1 MRILV
6 SGGTGMIGTALREAA
21 ERAGHET
28 GLLVRGEPE
37 GPRQWRWAPADG
49 QVPDAAIAWAD
60 AVVNLSG
67 ASIGRLPWTRSYRRE
82 LVLSRVT
89 ATRTLVEAIHR
100 AVEPPAVLV
109 NASGVGFYGDR
120 PGERLDEHSGP
131 GRGFLAYVCRR
142 WEAEAQEAQDITRVA
157 TVRTGLVLGDG
168 GALAPLVLATRF
180 GLGARVGQG
189 TQVWP
194 WVALDDVAGG
204 ILHVVASSVSG
215 PVNLV
220 APAHATSEDVTRAL
234 AEVMHRPHR
243 LVLPGP
249 LLRVPLGPAAD
260 ELLLLS
266 QDVEPAALLRSGY
279 RFRLPDLRAALEV
292 ALRGGSSG
300 GSIDPGHPTTPP
312 GAAPAAEKVAE
323 HREEEREP
331 RHGSPSTPQSSSE
344 DLAALTVAE
353 LRQRARARGLTGYS
367 RRTKAELIE
376 MLESS

>member
-1 MRILV
+1 
-6 SGGTGMIGTALREAA
+6 
-21 ERAGHET
+21 
-28 GLLVRGEPE
+28 
-37 GPRQWRWAPADG
+37 
-49 QVPDAAIAWAD
+49 
-60 AVVNLSG
+60 
-67 ASIGRLPWTRSYRRE
+67 IGRLPWTRSYRRE